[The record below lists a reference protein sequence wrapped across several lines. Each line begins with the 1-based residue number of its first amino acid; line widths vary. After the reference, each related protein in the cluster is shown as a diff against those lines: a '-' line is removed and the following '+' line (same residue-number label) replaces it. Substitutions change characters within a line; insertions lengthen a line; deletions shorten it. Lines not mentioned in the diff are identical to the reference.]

1 MSGASSSSATQLA
14 GTSPPDV
21 VVAEGV
27 YERRPSDFEIR
38 HHTTPRASWEKEEA
52 SWEEAVAG
60 EKVDLVGEHVDLV
73 GEAVPAS
80 GGDALRKVHDVLAAS
95 SGDALRKAAE
105 AFTLIADVARSCPER
120 AKKSVTPVQHLV
132 HDVFVL
138 RCLSQMAPRDRGDR
152 DSFLK
157 VVEEALG
164 PTLSMDDR
172 NRILHSH
179 RKVTWGRDGA
189 FLSNTQQ
196 QGRRRPRRG
205 WRPTAVDR
213 ELDRELGHMI
223 GSSVAAFLADEY
235 YWDGESASD
244 EAEFGTTTRGGGE

>member
-1 MSGASSSSATQLA
+1 MSGASSSSATQPA
-14 GTSPPDV
+14 GTSPPDGG
-21 VVAEGV
+21 VAEGV
-27 YERRPSDFEIR
+27 YERRPSDFERR
-38 HHTTPRASWEKEEA
+38 HHTTPQASCEKEEA

-60 EKVDLVGEHVDLV
+60 EKVDLVGE
-73 GEAVPAS
+73 AVAAS
-80 GGDALRKVHDVLAAS
+80 G
-95 SGDALRKAAE
+95 GDALRKAAE
-105 AFTLIADVARSCPER
+105 AFTLIADVARGCPER
-120 AKKSVTPVQHLV
+120 ANKSVTPVQHLV

-172 NRILHSH
+172 NIILHSH
-179 RKVTWGRDGA
+179 RKVTLGRDGA

-205 WRPTAVDR
+205 WRPTALDR
-213 ELDRELGHMI
+213 ELDRELGQMI